1 MHICVSKLIIIGWD
15 NGLSPGRRQAIISTN
30 DGILLI
36 GPLGTNFSEIL
47 IEIHIQYRTRLSS
60 PLMRANARPQCQ
72 CDRQCDRPEGQ
83 CAPRARPRRKICRPT
98 GIASL
103 AKARIPSGAR
113 IFRSKCMRASLAKAR
128 QPSECAHRWM
138 SVRAPRA
145 NSAHDPNEFAPS
157 SKQTSDVRAILGPTL
172 PYST

>member
-1 MHICVSKLIIIGWD
+1 
-15 NGLSPGRRQAIISTN
+15 
-30 DGILLI
+30 
-36 GPLGTNFSEIL
+36 
-47 IEIHIQYRTRLSS
+47 
-60 PLMRANARPQCQ
+60 MRAHNAN
-72 CDRQCDRPEGQ
+72 
-83 CAPRARPRRKICRPT
+83 AIANAIALRANGRLGRAHGARFVAQQANTR
-98 GIASL
+98 IASL

-128 QPSECAHRWM
+128 QPSECAHCWM

-145 NSAHDPNEFAPS
+145 NAHYPDEFAPS